1 MISCLCF
8 LTIYHLFRKTPHLRL
23 GGEEQQWLPHGG
35 DTGAVLHGV
44 ALHAGA
50 GEAAHRVLADLAARP
65 KYLTLI
71 NIQAATLVCSYLVPR
86 LTVAG
91 GAGGGVDA
99 PVGAGGGG
107 AGGSRGAER
116 SLVTPSPIHTLRHIV
131 PPFPYSPGQAEDDQY
146 PMCARPAISC
156 TLLPATHFDPEK
168 DKTLNNYL

>member
-1 MISCLCF
+1 MSRPLVTRLTSRDQGLLPCLHISPVDPANNTVTGDGEVLHAVD
-8 LTIYHLFRKTPHLRL
+8 LQPPHLRI

-35 DTGAVLHGV
+35 DTKAVLHGV

-99 PVGAGGGG
+99 PVGASGGGP
-107 AGGSRGAER
+107 GGS
-116 SLVTPSPIHTLRHIV
+116 
-131 PPFPYSPGQAEDDQY
+131 
-146 PMCARPAISC
+146 
-156 TLLPATHFDPEK
+156 K
-168 DKTLNNYL
+168 

>member
-1 MISCLCF
+1 MVTR
-8 LTIYHLFRKTPHLRL
+8 LTTPDPSNPAETRVSFPASTSVQKTRPLTLSKTNTNHVGQVGGDREVLHAVDLQPPHLRL

-50 GEAAHRVLADLAARP
+50 GEAAHRVLADLAAKP

-107 AGGSRGAER
+107 AGGSTWRDFF
-116 SLVTPSPIHTLRHIV
+116 V
-131 PPFPYSPGQAEDDQY
+131 PFSYSP
-146 PMCARPAISC
+146 C
-156 TLLPATHFDPEK
+156 
-168 DKTLNNYL
+168 